1 MFVNLTND
9 LQELQES
16 IYTQYQEV
24 VTNIPGQKSDFVE
37 NSLKLKTIVDK
48 NGEEQHKEI
57 DNLIKKIKFDIDE
70 MNSKH
75 TAVLNKQESEIQHR
89 I

>member
-37 NSLKLKTIVDK
+37 NSLKLETIVDK
-48 NGEEQHKEI
+48 NGEE
-57 DNLIKKIKFDIDE
+57 
-70 MNSKH
+70 
-75 TAVLNKQESEIQHR
+75 
-89 I
+89 